1 MSYNIGE
8 LLSYAR
14 GKEENYNR
22 ISNILYENFNIHS
35 AELTLVSLFV
45 YEEMRKK
52 SCKTEGKTIEE
63 NGNM

>member
-35 AELTLVSLFV
+35 AELALVSLFV

-52 SCKTEGKTIEE
+52 ERQNGGKD
-63 NGNM
+63 N